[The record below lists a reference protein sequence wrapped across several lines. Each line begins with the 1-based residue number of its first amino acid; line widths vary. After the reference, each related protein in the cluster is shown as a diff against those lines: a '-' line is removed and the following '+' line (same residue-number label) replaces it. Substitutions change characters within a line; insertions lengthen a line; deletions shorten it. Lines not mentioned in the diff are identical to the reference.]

1 MDGGWGWWYILQ
13 RRACGRDPPVACELV
28 VSACGRDP
36 PGGGDF
42 LKKDLVG
49 DTLDTPITPELL

>member
-1 MDGGWGWWYILQ
+1 MVAYITEKSLWAGPTRGG
-13 RRACGRDPPVACELV
+13 R
-28 VSACGRDP
+28 
-36 PGGGDF
+36 F

>member
-1 MDGGWGWWYILQ
+1 M
-13 RRACGRDPPVACELV
+13 ACELV

-42 LKKDLVG
+42 LKKDLAG

>member
-1 MDGGWGWWYILQ
+1 M
-13 RRACGRDPPVACELV
+13 ACELV

-36 PGGGDF
+36 PGGGGDF